1 MTDTEGIVITKD
13 EIRDA
18 LKEKLGRDPTKEEIN
33 LFREFCVVDIGDW
46 LSDNAKSFV
55 TTNESA

>member
-1 MTDTEGIVITKD
+1 MTDTEGIVIAKD
-13 EIRDA
+13 EIKDA
-18 LKEKLGRDPTKEEIN
+18 LREKLGRDPTKAE
-33 LFREFCVVDIGDW
+33 LKRFQEFCVVDIGDW

>member
-1 MTDTEGIVITKD
+1 MTDTEGIVIAKD
-13 EIRDA
+13 EIRNA

-46 LSDNAKSFV
+46 LSDNEKSFV
-55 TTNESA
+55 TNKSA

>member
-1 MTDTEGIVITKD
+1 MTDTEGIVIAKD
-13 EIRDA
+13 EIKDA
-18 LKEKLGRDPTKEEIN
+18 LREKLDRDPTKEELN

-55 TTNESA
+55 TNESE